1 MKFADKTGGTNPMP
15 DKVLI
20 AYASRAGSTA
30 EIATAIGETLAA
42 HGAAVDVLP
51 LKSVTSLA
59 GYRAVVI
66 GSAIR
71 FGSWLPEAVK
81 FVEQNRQALSQRPL
95 AIFAAHILNTDDD
108 ETSRQNRQ
116 QYLAPVR
123 KLVTPRA
130 EALFAGVGDP
140 KKVSFVERQL
150 YKAVKAPQGDYRSW
164 QAIRAW
170 AESLQNILLA

>member
-1 MKFADKTGGTNPMP
+1 MP
-15 DKVLI
+15 EKVLI
-20 AYASRAGSTA
+20 AYASRAGSTGEVA
-30 EIATAIGETLAA
+30 AAIGETLKS
-42 HGAAVDVLP
+42 HGAEVDVLL

-71 FGSWLPEAVK
+71 FGGWLPEAVK
-81 FVEQNRQALSQRPL
+81 FVEQNREALSQHPL
-95 AIFAAHILNTDDD
+95 AIFAVHILNTEED
-108 ETSRQNRQ
+108 EASRQNRHL
-116 QYLAPVR
+116 YLEPVR

-150 YKAVKAPQGDYRSW
+150 YKAVKAPQGDFRSW
-164 QAIRAW
+164 PAIRDW
-170 AESLQNILLA
+170 AESLPAVLEIA